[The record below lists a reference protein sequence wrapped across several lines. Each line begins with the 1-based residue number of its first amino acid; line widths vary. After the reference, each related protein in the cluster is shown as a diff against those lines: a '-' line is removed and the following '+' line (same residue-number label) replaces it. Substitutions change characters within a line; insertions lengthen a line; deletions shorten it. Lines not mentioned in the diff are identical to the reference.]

1 MRIYRLFQSTIQIPY
16 RLFLAL
22 ALALVATAPVQ
33 AQADPAVDVI
43 RRSVEA
49 FGGGRFKIDEV
60 RRTPV
65 PGIYEVRIQNDL
77 IYVDEKGHHLFYSG
91 DLIDMR
97 SQRNLTRER
106 VEELLTIDFRTLPL
120 DLAIQ
125 QKIGDGKRVIAVF
138 EDPNCGYCRRL
149 RADLLKLDNITLY
162 TFPMAFLAPDSETKA
177 TKALCAADK
186 ARAWND
192 LMISNRVPGNAG
204 TCETSLGKVAELARN
219 LGITG
224 TPVVFFQNGK
234 RLQGYAPPERFL
246 EMLNAATRG

>member
-1 MRIYRLFQSTIQIPY
+1 MPLTQRLPSSSILSTWAT
-16 RLFLAL
+16 LAMLLVLAL
-22 ALALVATAPVQ
+22 PMPAR
-33 AQADPAVDVI
+33 ADPAIDVI

-65 PGIYEVRIQNDL
+65 PGIYEVRIQSDL
-77 IYVDEKGHHLFYSG
+77 VYVDEKGQYLFYSG

-106 VEELLTIDFRTLPL
+106 VEDLLTIDFKTLPL

-125 QKIGDGKRVIAVF
+125 QKMGDGKRVIAVF
-138 EDPNCGYCRRL
+138 EDPNCGYCRKL
-149 RADLLKLDNITLY
+149 RADLLKLDNVTLY

-177 TKALCAADK
+177 SKALCAADK
-186 ARAWND
+186 VRAWND

-204 TCETSLGKVAELARN
+204 TCETSLAKVAELARN

-234 RLQGYAPPERFL
+234 RLQGYAPPERFI
-246 EMLNAATRG
+246 EMLNAASRG